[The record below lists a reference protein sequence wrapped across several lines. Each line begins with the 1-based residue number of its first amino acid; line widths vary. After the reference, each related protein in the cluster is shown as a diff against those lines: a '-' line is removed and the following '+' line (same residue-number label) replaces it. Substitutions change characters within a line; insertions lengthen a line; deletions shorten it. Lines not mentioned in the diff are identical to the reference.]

1 MADTDNERLR
11 RMETQ
16 IALHSEA
23 LLVIQD
29 QLIEERSRNAAL
41 KLTVF
46 TLVGT
51 LILNKKLKL
60 GDVLNGLAEAER
72 QADPTD
78 PFRAV
83 LAHEVQGLRS
93 ELGRLLTPA
102 RGSLSRGVLATLQRG
117 FRTAGRTGLSKT
129 KRATSES

>member
-1 MADTDNERLR
+1 MADTDKERLR
-11 RMETQ
+11 RLEAQ
-16 IALHSEA
+16 IAQHSEA

-78 PFRAV
+78 PIRAA

-93 ELGRLLTPA
+93 ELGRLLTPTQD
-102 RGSLSRGVLATLQRG
+102 SLSRGVLATLQRG
-117 FRTAGRTGLSKT
+117 FRSRRH
-129 KRATSES
+129 RALQD

>member
-1 MADTDNERLR
+1 MGDTDNERLR
-11 RMETQ
+11 GLEAQ
-16 IALHSEA
+16 IAQHSEA

-78 PFRAV
+78 PIRAA

-93 ELGRLLTPA
+93 ELGRLLTPTQ
-102 RGSLSRGVLATLQRG
+102 GSLSRGVLATLQRG
-117 FRTAGRTGLSKT
+117 LRSRRH
-129 KRATSES
+129 RALQD